1 MYYRRVSETEWY
13 LVGETMPGKEHEA
26 GGATTSE
33 PSQASASQ
41 PHPSFWIGSKMN
53 PVEQNLINELVAL
66 LIKEDLHTR
75 AIAEQ
80 LRSNHATVR
89 IPVSC

>member
-13 LVGETMPGKEHEA
+13 LVGETLPGKEHEA

-33 PSQASASQ
+33 HDRASASQ
-41 PHPSFWIGSKMN
+41 SHPSFWIGSKMN
-53 PVEQNLINELVAL
+53 HGEQNLINELVAL

-80 LRSNHATVR
+80 LRSNHTTVR

>member
-13 LVGETMPGKEHEA
+13 LVGETLPGKEHEA

-33 PSQASASQ
+33 HDWASASQ

-53 PVEQNLINELVAL
+53 HGEQNFINELVAL

>member
-13 LVGETMPGKEHEA
+13 LVGETLPGKEHEA
-26 GGATTSE
+26 GGATTVE
-33 PSQASASQ
+33 HNLASVSQ

-53 PVEQNLINELVAL
+53 PVEQNFINELIAL

>member
-1 MYYRRVSETEWY
+1 
-13 LVGETMPGKEHEA
+13 
-26 GGATTSE
+26 
-33 PSQASASQ
+33 
-41 PHPSFWIGSKMN
+41 MN
-53 PVEQNLINELVAL
+53 HGEQNFINELIAL

>member
-13 LVGETMPGKEHEA
+13 LVGETLPGKEHEA

-33 PSQASASQ
+33 HDRASASQ

-53 PVEQNLINELVAL
+53 HGEQNFINELIAL

-89 IPVSC
+89 IPISC